1 MESRFVLLALGLAVL
16 LFSGCISIDY
26 TQKVD
31 REGNSV
37 ITQNVDLSALLSANQ
52 DFASSE
58 SQLSGACSNISQS
71 GNDSQCSYTS
81 GVMTITKSVKAS
93 DNLYIFN
100 KSSEFPYIIYT
111 LEVRKVPQIASSEG
125 LSSGAGSA
133 PQTDSD
139 FKDPSAKLG
148 AATLKAAGASMTY
161 SVEMPGEITSAEN
174 GDLVTDESGK
184 KIAKYDVLD
193 LMTEGEYIVV
203 KSKELDMVLLSI
215 VGGGIVLLIGG
226 IAVAVVL
233 MKAMKK

>member
-1 MESRFVLLALGLAVL
+1 METRSIIIVLGLFA
-16 LFSGCISIDY
+16 LFLSGCVSINY

-31 REGNSV
+31 RDGNSV
-37 ITQNVDLSALLSANQ
+37 MTENVDLSALLSLNK

-58 SQLSGACSNISQS
+58 SQLSGACDNITKNGSV
-71 GNDSQCSYTS
+71 SQCSYAS

-100 KSSEFPYIIYT
+100 KSSEFPYTIYT
-111 LEVRKVPQIASSEG
+111 LEVRRVPQIVSSEG

-133 PQTDSD
+133 PQVDSD

-148 AATLKAAGASMTY
+148 ATTLRAAGASMTY
-161 SVEMPGEITSAEN
+161 AVEMPGEITSADN
-174 GDLVTDESGK
+174 GEVVVDSSGK
-184 KIAKYDVLD
+184 KTARFNVLD
-193 LMTEGEYIVV
+193 LMEDGNYLVV
-203 KSKELDMVLLSI
+203 KSKELDMVLLLVI
-215 VGGGIVLLIGG
+215 GGGIVLFIGG